1 MPALRLCYKVRMT
14 SYPEECR
21 DMPQK
26 TKFWESF
33 SLNETGSNRC
43 IHPDLT
49 GEKLTEKNGLW
60 RRFMKYIKQFAI
72 IITFSF
78 AGEVLRALL
87 PLPVPASIYGLVL
100 MLLGLVLHIIPL
112 DLVKDTAKFLV
123 EVMPLM
129 FIPTAVGLTES
140 WDKISPIFWK
150 LIIVTAVSTVLVM
163 AISGRV
169 TQFVIR
175 HEKGGDKE

>member
-1 MPALRLCYKVRMT
+1 
-14 SYPEECR
+14 
-21 DMPQK
+21 
-26 TKFWESF
+26 
-33 SLNETGSNRC
+33 
-43 IHPDLT
+43 
-49 GEKLTEKNGLW
+49 
-60 RRFMKYIKQFAI
+60 MKYIKQFAI

-112 DLVKDTAKFLV
+112 DSVKDTANFLV

-129 FIPTAVGLTES
+129 FIPAAVGLTES
-140 WDKISPIFWK
+140 WDRISPIFWK

-175 HEKGGDKE
+175 HEKGGDKK

>member
-100 MLLGLVLHIIPL
+100 MRSGTRAAYYSAGFG
-112 DLVKDTAKFLV
+112 KRY
-123 EVMPLM
+123 
-129 FIPTAVGLTES
+129 G
-140 WDKISPIFWK
+140 KISGGSNAAD
-150 LIIVTAVSTVLVM
+150 VY
-163 AISGRV
+163 SGCCRADG
-169 TQFVIR
+169 IL
-175 HEKGGDKE
+175 G

>member
-87 PLPVPASIYGLVL
+87 PLPVPASI
-100 MLLGLVLHIIPL
+100 
-112 DLVKDTAKFLV
+112 
-123 EVMPLM
+123 
-129 FIPTAVGLTES
+129 
-140 WDKISPIFWK
+140 
-150 LIIVTAVSTVLVM
+150 
-163 AISGRV
+163 
-169 TQFVIR
+169 
-175 HEKGGDKE
+175 

>member
-1 MPALRLCYKVRMT
+1 MQGYAAENEIL
-14 SYPEECR
+14 
-21 DMPQK
+21 
-26 TKFWESF
+26 ESF

-43 IHPDLT
+43 IHLDLT

-129 FIPTAVGLTES
+129 FIPAAVGLTES

-175 HEKGGDKE
+175 HEKGGDKK

>member
-1 MPALRLCYKVRMT
+1 
-14 SYPEECR
+14 
-21 DMPQK
+21 
-26 TKFWESF
+26 
-33 SLNETGSNRC
+33 
-43 IHPDLT
+43 
-49 GEKLTEKNGLW
+49 
-60 RRFMKYIKQFAI
+60 MKYIKQFAI

-129 FIPTAVGLTES
+129 FIPAGVGLIDS
-140 WDKISPIFWK
+140 WGELRPI
-150 LIIVTAVSTVLVM
+150 LLPVIVLLLVSTVLVM
-163 AISGRV
+163 GVSGQV
-169 TQFVIR
+169 TQQMM
-175 HEKGGDKE
+175 HHGKKEDKNE